1 MTFLTQ
7 RNRQKDLE
15 KMRRQRNSPQI
26 KEQDKAMARD
36 LSDEDI
42 SNMTDREFK
51 VMIIRI
57 LTGLKN
63 GVEDL
68 SETFNTEKRNHITE
82 IKAQ

>member
-36 LSDEDI
+36 LSDADI